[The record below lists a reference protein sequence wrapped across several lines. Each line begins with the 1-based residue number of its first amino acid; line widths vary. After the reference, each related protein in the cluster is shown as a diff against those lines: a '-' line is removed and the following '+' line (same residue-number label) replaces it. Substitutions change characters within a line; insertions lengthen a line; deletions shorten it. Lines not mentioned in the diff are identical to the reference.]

1 MFFIQNET
9 FSINV
14 LYLKYN
20 YSHIS
25 YKWSKNLKS
34 VGYCFYEKI
43 ENGFLKMSN
52 TKQETSLILGDI
64 KFEKGYEIY
73 VLRICAILY
82 PLLFSLMNQLIGK
95 VGILEDSE

>member
-1 MFFIQNET
+1 
-9 FSINV
+9 
-14 LYLKYN
+14 
-20 YSHIS
+20 
-25 YKWSKNLKS
+25 
-34 VGYCFYEKI
+34 
-43 ENGFLKMSN
+43 MSN